1 MLILI
6 RVYAEMRSK
15 KDKVE
20 EQIKNHCFICG
31 IDRDTFDF
39 HGFGEYSCNARALY
53 RIRISLCVSH
63 RFFGCACRLR
73 CTLCV
78 SGCSGYRNH
87 VYNDHFM
94 WNYIYLR
101 KYLRDKPPTELTGQE
116 QYLHNMYETRNIAF
130 LPVRRAL
137 CLVERR
143 RLENQMHP
151 GHGGSSKSA
160 NKVNA

>member
-1 MLILI
+1 
-6 RVYAEMRSK
+6 MRSK

-39 HGFGEYSCNARALY
+39 HGFGECSCNARALCC
-53 RIRISLCVSH
+53 IHFTCVI
-63 RFFGCACRLR
+63 GTMPLTLPAVLVD
-73 CTLCV
+73 CT
-78 SGCSGYRNH
+78 GYRNH

-143 RLENQMHP
+143 RLENQVHP